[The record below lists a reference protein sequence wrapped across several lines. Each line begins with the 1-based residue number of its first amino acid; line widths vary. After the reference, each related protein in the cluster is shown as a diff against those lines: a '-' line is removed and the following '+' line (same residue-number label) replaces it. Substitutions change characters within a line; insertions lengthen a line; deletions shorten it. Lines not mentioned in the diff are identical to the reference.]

1 MSWHKLLQNSKQKIA
16 ILFVNIYGA
25 TVQNFKWKEWF
36 VLIFQPYNPI
46 ICKFCALWKT
56 FFKYVNFGR
65 FWLSFC
71 LSGYQKLK
79 REIKN
84 IFSHSHN
91 VNFWNSSIFALFR
104 IILHNC
110 PNNYWRHH
118 NWGYHIEIFI
128 SVTLFATWESTTVPN
143 FRFKAQAYQNFE
155 KGAQCNVPTPP
166 SPAARVK
173 TIFHHTLTNLDFTC
187 IITNRVHDR
196 HFFYTACDGI

>member
-1 MSWHKLLQNSKQKIA
+1 MICSDFSTFFN
-16 ILFVNIYGA
+16 
-25 TVQNFKWKEWF
+25 
-36 VLIFQPYNPI
+36 NPI

-84 IFSHSHN
+84 IFSNSHN

-187 IITNRVHDR
+187 IITNRVHER